1 MLTILPIGDRIYVGG
16 SFDSVTY
23 PSGVSFAV
31 KNLAVFSPR
40 TRRSSRPRRSAVRR
54 SGGPAVRLDWTLPPD
69 RGSPITKYVVLRDGV
84 RLVSLT
90 ATPTGPLTYPN
101 TTVISGTTYSY
112 QVRVVNAIGSGQLSN
127 KAVVTI
133 P

>member
-1 MLTILPIGDRIYVGG
+1 
-16 SFDSVTY
+16 
-23 PSGVSFAV
+23 
-31 KNLAVFSPR
+31 
-40 TRRSSRPRRSAVRR
+40 
-54 SGGPAVRLDWTLPPD
+54 
-69 RGSPITKYVVLRDGV
+69 VVLRDGV